1 MEIVN
6 TIGKNDTQMLAKLSE
21 LLGSSLYRE
30 DIIAPSFRKFDL
42 ATQLE
47 PTAKTCVGKKS
58 FKKIIYSGVKNSL
71 LRDTSVTVAGAAEGD
86 DRDCSNSSR
95 AISFKSWQSKVTVAG
110 SKSSSSAANN
120 AAVSLDTARCI
131 AGPTPNF
138 GGTTQVSH
146 YLQSSYCELYSGYRM
161 RPRLL
166 C

>member
-6 TIGKNDTQMLAKLSE
+6 TIDKNDTRTLAKLCE

-30 DIIAPSFRKFDL
+30 DIIAPSSQKFDPT
-42 ATQLE
+42 TQLE
-47 PTAKTCVGKKS
+47 LTAKICFGKKS
-58 FKKIIYSGVKNSL
+58 LENIIYGGAKNSL
-71 LRDTSVTVAGAAEGD
+71 LRETSVTVAGAAEGD

-131 AGPTPNF
+131 AGPTPNS

-146 YLQSSYCELYSGYRM
+146 YL
-161 RPRLL
+161 
-166 C
+166 